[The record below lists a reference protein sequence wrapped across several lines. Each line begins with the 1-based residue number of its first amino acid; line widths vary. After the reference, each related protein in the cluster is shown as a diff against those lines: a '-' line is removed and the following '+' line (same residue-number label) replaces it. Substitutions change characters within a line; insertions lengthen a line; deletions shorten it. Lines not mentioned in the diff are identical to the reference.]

1 MSSTTIVVPCYNE
14 ERRLNVAAFSRFLRS
29 ESQCRVLFVNDG
41 SRDGTLTVLR
51 SIEAEHPAVVDVLD
65 LPRNGGKA
73 EAVRSG
79 IRSALERG
87 ADYVGYWD
95 ADLAT
100 PLEAIPEFLR
110 VLDRRRGVDVVIG
123 SRLSLLGRE
132 IRRQP
137 RRGALGKLFAR
148 AASMTLGISIRDTQ
162 CGAKL
167 FRATP
172 WVSAAFD
179 RPFCTRW
186 IFDVE
191 LLARLAQ
198 VAAAH
203 DGPALN
209 QCVYELPLDNWEDVA
224 GSKLRARDFLKA
236 PSELATIYWR
246 YLGPFR
252 NAPPAIPSL
261 PRVVLS
267 LAERRSE
274 AESSVP
280 DSVEAAELR
289 AA

>member
-14 ERRLNVAAFSRFLRS
+14 ERRLNVAAFGRFLRA
-29 ESQCRVLFVNDG
+29 EPQCRILFVNDG
-41 SRDGTLTVLR
+41 SRDKTMHVLR
-51 SIEAEHPAVVDVLD
+51 TIESEHRTLVDVLD

-79 IRSALERG
+79 VRFALERG

-100 PLEAIPEFLR
+100 PLDAIPEFIR

-123 SRLSLLGRE
+123 SRLALLGRD

-137 RRGALGKLFAR
+137 RRGALGKVFAR
-148 AASMTLGISIRDTQ
+148 AASFVLGISIRDTQ

-172 WVSAAFD
+172 WVAAAFD

-198 VAAAH
+198 VSAVH
-203 DGPALN
+203 DGPPLN

-236 PSELATIYWR
+236 PAELASIYRR
-246 YLGPFR
+246 YLSPLQS
-252 NAPPAIPSL
+252 APPAIPTL
-261 PRVVLS
+261 PRMVLS
-267 LAERRSE
+267 MSERRADPEPAAAPADAAERR
-274 AESSVP
+274 
-280 DSVEAAELR
+280 AA
-289 AA
+289 